1 MPITTP
7 SGNDIATLADWAE
20 LLVLTQSR
28 DGISTAR
35 LTELLLGEGSD
46 AAEEEFDREVADGGE
61 GDTLELGLI
70 DDGRGEREMK
80 IEQLL
85 DEVALRLSLGP
96 SLYPFERHDE
106 RLIPREAVGASV
118 YIFLLVISWP
128 EASFRGQRRAFQIEA
143 AFDNIA
149 LTAMRRYLGREARGI
164 RFARNAHNANDNT
177 QRPQRFREAIEWLRL
192 QLMLSRGFDEPPD
205 EELVRHWEA
214 DANADHPPLNSYSD
228 GGVDIVV
235 WWRFA
240 DEKRGAPVMLAQCT
254 VQIEWSEK
262 TRDIP
267 VELWKKWIDFETV
280 PPQTALVIPFAI
292 SRTAEQWA
300 NRTITAGVI
309 IDRLRLLELLNEL
322 PAEQLR
328 ELPDPATR
336 QWVATELEPL
346 A

>member
-1 MPITTP
+1 MPLTTP
-7 SGNDIATLADWAE
+7 SGSDVASLADWAE
-20 LLVLTQSR
+20 LLVLTQST

-35 LTELLLGEGSD
+35 LNELLLGEGSD
-46 AAEEEFDREVADGGE
+46 AAEEEFDRDDADDGEVGE
-61 GDTLELGLI
+61 LELGLI
-70 DDGRGEREMK
+70 DEGRGEREVK

-85 DEVALRLSLGP
+85 DEVTLRLSLGP
-96 SLYPFERHDE
+96 SLYPFERQDE
-106 RLIPREAVGASV
+106 RLVRRVAVGADI
-118 YIFLLVISWP
+118 YILLLVISWP
-128 EASFRGQRRAFQIEA
+128 EASFRRQRRAYQIEA
-143 AFDNIA
+143 AFDHIA
-149 LTAMRRYLGREARGI
+149 LEALRRYLGRGARGI
-164 RFARNAHNANDNT
+164 RFARNAHNPEDNA
-177 QRPQRFREAIEWLRL
+177 QRPQKFKDAIDWLRI

-205 EELVRHWEA
+205 EELVRHWEE

-254 VQIEWSEK
+254 VQIKWSEK
-262 TRDIP
+262 TSDIP

-292 SRTAEQWA
+292 SRTLEQWA

-322 PAEQLR
+322 PDDTLR
-328 ELPDPATR
+328 ELPDPITR
-336 QWVATELEPL
+336 QWVAAELEPL